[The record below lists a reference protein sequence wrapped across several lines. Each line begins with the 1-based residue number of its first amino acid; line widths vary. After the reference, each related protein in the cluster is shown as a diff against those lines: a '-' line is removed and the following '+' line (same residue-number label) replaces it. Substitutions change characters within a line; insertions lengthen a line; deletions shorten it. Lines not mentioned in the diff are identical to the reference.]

1 MKRNIHYPT
10 FNFLCGT
17 NIDNLIAFKNT
28 SDFKHYRSKCK
39 LKYGTDFYS
48 PKNSSEAFEIFQK
61 YRVGTKYWKVK
72 KGQTHNLLAI
82 IQDLSQLHLRKGLKL
97 SHFRIQIKDYRT
109 L

>member
-1 MKRNIHYPT
+1 MLPNFDKIYFSTMKRNIHYPT
-10 FNFLCGT
+10 FNFLCGIK
-17 NIDNLIAFKNT
+17 IDNLVAFKNT

-72 KGQTHNLLAI
+72 NSQTHNLWVI
-82 IQDLSQLHLRKGLKL
+82 I
-97 SHFRIQIKDYRT
+97 RT
-109 L
+109 LTHEGVFSGI